1 MKSSRDILINQMEE
15 CREFVSNF
23 TCQLFNNYQ
32 IIGSGVFVVVDKQYF
47 LISSA
52 HVINTNVV
60 KAMRVSDG
68 KDLFTLKGII
78 TNTIVKNKKND
89 EIDIVVFKLDDETVE
104 NIKTIF
110 NFMNLHD
117 LELNHKISDKR
128 EYYLFGYPNEWTRT
142 FYESEDNKG
151 YIPTPLILRVKSKS
165 GKFIKVPDYKKNS
178 KIIVDYNNNDYNNEL
193 DSKYSTLPNPKGLS
207 GCGLWYMPMKENVI
221 DGKKYIKLVGIV
233 TDFYFQDNAI
243 TVTVID
249 IITEVLRQRFDKNV
263 EQSQLI
269 KVNLIEKN
277 ES

>member
-1 MKSSRDILINQMEE
+1 MKSTREILINQMEE
-15 CREFVSNF
+15 CREFVSSF

-60 KAMRVSDG
+60 KTMRVSDG
-68 KDLFTLKGII
+68 KDLFTLKGRIA
-78 TNTIVKNKKND
+78 NTVVENKEND
-89 EIDIVVFKLDDETVE
+89 EIDIVVFKLEDETVE
-104 NIKTIF
+104 NIKTKF
-110 NFMNLHD
+110 NFMNLHN

-128 EYYLFGYPNEWTRT
+128 EYYLFGYPNEWTST

-151 YIPTPLILRVKSKS
+151 YIPNPLILRVKSKS

-178 KIIVDYNNNDYNNEL
+178 KIIVDYHNNDYENKL
-193 DSKYSTLPNPKGLS
+193 DSKYSTLPDPKGMS
-207 GCGLWYMPMKENVI
+207 GCGLWYMPMKENII
-221 DGKKYIKLVGIV
+221 DSEKHIKLVGIA

-249 IITEVLRQRFDKNV
+249 IIAEVLRQRFDVNV

-269 KVNLIEKN
+269 KVNLVDN
-277 ES
+277 NDS